1 MRLKN
6 LEMMLDVE
14 ALAIIG
20 WLGMFLITLIA
31 GILTTL
37 QKGDQPES

>member
-1 MRLKN
+1 MD
-6 LEMMLDVE
+6 MIFDVE

-20 WLGMFLITLIA
+20 WLGMFLVTLVT

-37 QKGDQPES
+37 QKEN